1 MVIKNVILQARKT
14 PNRNGYKGK
23 HLVHQITIP
32 KKIIKETGWKKGEK
46 INISANGD
54 KAIFQRGLP
63 NNADEKKIET
73 LERGLRNLSEHENL
87 APRLLKIEKSIDK
100 IEDTSLFNFIS
111 LMIIVIL
118 LLVFG
123 GMLL

>member
-1 MVIKNVILQARKT
+1 MDNPSLRFL
-14 PNRNGYKGK
+14 
-23 HLVHQITIP
+23 H
-32 KKIIKETGWKKGEK
+32 
-46 INISANGD
+46 
-54 KAIFQRGLP
+54 AIFEVIMSKKP
-63 NNADEKKIET
+63 DEKKIET